1 MRISQE
7 TISQVKAYKGIV
19 EIISSYITL
28 KKRGRHFV
36 GLCPFHSERTPS
48 FTVSQDKNLFYCFG
62 CQESGDSISFLMKMD
77 HIGFADAVQ
86 IIAQKANIP
95 IIEDKQYHHGIVE
108 SEKEELFK
116 LQFEAREY
124 FKQALQQYPLA
135 LEYLYSRGLT
145 QESIA
150 HFHLGFS
157 PPRVDLSQQLKK
169 MGFSLEIQKKSGLF
183 YLDQMN
189 QLSNR
194 FSNRIIFPILDHL
207 GRTCGFGGRLFQTQS
222 GAKYINSEENDI
234 FNKRRILY
242 GFNLA
247 KKGLSKTP
255 AILVEGYLDV
265 ILLHQYG
272 FPQAVATMGTA
283 VSSEQ
288 VQRLKN
294 MTPAVYM
301 AMDNDDAGQSAIEK
315 SYDIFR
321 RYQMM
326 VYVVSLQKKDPAD
339 FLKSFGKEA
348 FDHLLQEAM
357 PMVTFLFNRSMSK
370 YDVSRL
376 ENIEKI
382 LSEVLPALQVE
393 ADAILLDKYVSDI
406 SKLLGI
412 NPELLMA
419 KIKKSRYTPSPVIST
434 LYSNTKKSKFV
445 LAEEFLIS
453 ESVSNLEKRKQLLS
467 VYTEN
472 LFFSENAKRLWSY
485 FSNSFQTNQD
495 FLLEVDDH
503 VLKSYLSKLMLET
516 ESDASGLAFGECL
529 KTLKSYRLDQRI
541 DDIKKQ
547 LVKIE
552 KQEKTREVEE
562 ELISLMVELQALKEQ
577 KNI

>member
-28 KKRGRHFV
+28 RKRGRHFI

-77 HIGFADAVQ
+77 HIGFAEAVQ
-86 IIAQKANIP
+86 VIAKKANIP
-95 IIEDKQYHHGIVE
+95 IIEDNQQYQGIVE
-108 SEKEELFK
+108 SEKEALFK
-116 LQFEAREY
+116 LQFEVREY
-124 FKQALQQYPLA
+124 FKQALQQHPLA

-145 QESIA
+145 QETIA

-157 PPRVDLSQQLKK
+157 PPKVDLSQQLKK
-169 MGFSLEIQKKSGLF
+169 MGFSIEIQKKSGLF

-247 KKGLSKTP
+247 KKILSKTP

-272 FPQAVATMGTA
+272 FSQAVATMGTA

-294 MTPAVYM
+294 MTQTVYM

-326 VYVVSLQKKDPAD
+326 VYVLSLQKKDPAE
-339 FLKSFGKEA
+339 FLKSVGKEA
-348 FDHLLQEAM
+348 FSDLLQEAM
-357 PMVTFLFNRSMSK
+357 PMVTFLLNRSLSK

-393 ADAILLDKYVSDI
+393 TDVILLDKYVSDI

-419 KIKKSRYTPSPVIST
+419 KIKKSRYTPSSVIST
-434 LYSNTKKSKFV
+434 TYSNTKKSKLT

-453 ESVSNLEKRKQLLS
+453 ESVSNLEKRKQLLAA
-467 VYTEN
+467 YTEN
-472 LFFSENAKRLWSY
+472 LFFSENAKRLGSY
-485 FSNSFQTNQD
+485 FSNSLHVNQD
-495 FLLEVDDH
+495 FLTEIDDQA
-503 VLKSYLSKLMLET
+503 LKSYLSKLMLET

-529 KTLKSYRLDQRI
+529 KALKAYQLDQRI

-547 LVKIE
+547 LAKTE

-562 ELISLMVELQALKEQ
+562 ALISLMIELQALKEQ